1 MYHSKVKYSIAL
13 QRGWEL
19 KELDPVVRR
28 LTNRATR
35 IRLTGRSTDSRIADI
50 MIRRNTAAFIK
61 GLQNFNAL
69 QNDDM
74 QIRILSQKLLDCE
87 TAGIRIEAGTRV
99 QKGQVIATA
108 GDTALSE
115 ISEDSHL
122 HFELSVNGESVD
134 PSDYIEFSKSISSN

>member
-1 MYHSKVKYSIAL
+1 MKKQDFLSFLLKTTQAGQIEIRSILDSVMCPSLRSTLEAQLWEYDSIETEAYSIAL

-87 TAGIRIEAGTRV
+87 TAGIRKLQTF
-99 QKGQVIATA
+99 
-108 GDTALSE
+108 L
-115 ISEDSHL
+115 
-122 HFELSVNGESVD
+122 
-134 PSDYIEFSKSISSN
+134 

>member
-1 MYHSKVKYSIAL
+1 MKKQDFLSFLLKTTQAGQIEIRSILDSVMCPSLRSTLEAQLWEYDSIETEVYSIAL

-19 KELDPVVRR
+19 KELDPVIRR

-87 TAGIRIEAGTRV
+87 TAGIRKLQTF
-99 QKGQVIATA
+99 
-108 GDTALSE
+108 L
-115 ISEDSHL
+115 
-122 HFELSVNGESVD
+122 
-134 PSDYIEFSKSISSN
+134 